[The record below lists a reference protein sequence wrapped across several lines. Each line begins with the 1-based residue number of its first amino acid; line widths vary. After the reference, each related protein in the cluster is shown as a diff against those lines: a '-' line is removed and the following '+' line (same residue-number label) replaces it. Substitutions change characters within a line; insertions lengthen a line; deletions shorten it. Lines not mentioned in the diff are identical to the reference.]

1 MSDKIVPT
9 GASTYLRLLK
19 YVRRYWL
26 AFVVSIFGL
35 VLHSFAEVAF
45 VDLLGFITDTVGT
58 LTSYRAAEAN
68 AVEYA
73 PDRHDSDVR
82 RGAAGR
88 SYA

>member
-1 MSDKIVPT
+1 MSDTIVPT

-45 VDLLGFITDTVGT
+45 VDLLGFITDTVHR
-58 LTSYRAAEAN
+58 LA
-68 AVEYA
+68 
-73 PDRHDSDVR
+73 
-82 RGAAGR
+82 
-88 SYA
+88 